1 MVGIGVPSGR
11 CITLKEGEFFAHT
24 GDGTFARVG
33 RRRIWLMLAEWF
45 SQSSRRE
52 IIFVHRPKEKTS

>member
-1 MVGIGVPSGR
+1 MAGTGVPSGR

-24 GDGTFARVG
+24 GDAIFARVG

-45 SQSSRRE
+45 PQSSRRE
-52 IIFVHRPKEKTS
+52 IIVVYRPKEKTS